1 MRILVYLKEIPPE
14 EERDLYQDTEGIND
28 SDQNV
33 LMEALNLRD
42 QEGGTVTA
50 MVIGPSE
57 GEKTAREALTWGVDR
72 SVMVLKDGKHIG
84 DIRESARVLAKAIEA
99 EGAFD
104 VVLCGRQAI
113 DGDAAHMAAMTAFF
127 LNIPLIAYSKKMEI
141 SHGKLYN
148 WCMAKEGTE
157 RTECCMPALVLS
169 VKEDNERRHPNV
181 CDIMSAYAE
190 STVIP
195 IIKPERHVTER
206 IIRQVG
212 QYAPAEKQKKGM
224 MLDGKDEQELAGQ
237 LQQILTKFTAVK

>member
-42 QEGGTVTA
+42 KEGGTVTV
-50 MVIGPSE
+50 MVIGPST

-72 SVMVLKDGKHIG
+72 SVLVLKDGKATG
-84 DIRESARVLAKAIEA
+84 DILESARVLAKAIEV
-99 EGAFD
+99 EGTFD
-104 VVLCGRQAI
+104 VILCGRQAI
-113 DGDAAHMAAMTAFF
+113 DGDAAHMAAMTASF
-127 LNIPLIAYSKKMEI
+127 LNIPLIAFSKKMEI
-141 SHGKLYN
+141 SDGKLYN
-148 WCMAKEGTE
+148 WCMSKDGTE

-169 VKEDNERRHPNV
+169 VKEDNKRRHPNV
-181 CDIMSAYAE
+181 CDIMSAYAG

-195 IIKPERHVTER
+195 VIKPERNTPEK

-212 QYAPAEKQKKGM
+212 QYTPGKKHKKGM
-224 MLDGKDEQELAGQ
+224 MLAGKDEQELAGQ
-237 LQQILTKFTAVK
+237 LRQILTKFTAAK